1 MMEYIAYVFGVF
13 GLMAYLQMSSLKK
26 RISALEEQMS
36 GLQGTSY
43 AENKKSLKKIATELI
58 GKNVIIELKEEQQDY
73 DITMYGNTKYG
84 SNTILDTDDEWV
96 RVRIVSAKKDTEKL
110 IRLHSIAR
118 IAVK

>member
-1 MMEYIAYVFGVF
+1 MMEYLAYIFGIF
-13 GLMAYLQMSSLKK
+13 GLLAYLETSSLKK
-26 RISALEEQMS
+26 KISDLEEQMS
-36 GLQGTSY
+36 KLQGTSY
-43 AENKKSLKKIATELI
+43 AENKKSLKKIASELI

-73 DITMYGNTKYG
+73 DIAMYGNTKYG
-84 SNTILDTDDEWV
+84 SNTILDADDEWV